1 MLKLVSV
8 LITGLAAMGGWAVV
22 TVEDLPEYLVA
33 GQQYTLEFQVRQH
46 GKHLLTDL
54 RPRLEM
60 RSSQHDLG
68 TVAAV
73 QRGATGT
80 YAVTFTAPT
89 VDRLELTINSGFGD
103 TRLRLYPIAVMPSG
117 ASRPAM
123 SVAERGQALFV
134 AKGCNACH
142 ANSDL
147 RNRPENR
154 ELAVGPAL
162 GGRQLPTQLVTQ
174 KMQQPASEIMPE
186 LGLTDSEVAAI
197 AAFVSSGQRT
207 GVGSQE

>member
-1 MLKLVSV
+1 MLKLAPA
-8 LITGLAAMGGWAVV
+8 LIAGLAAMGGWAVV
-22 TVEDLPEYLVA
+22 TVKDLPEYLVA

-60 RSSQHDLG
+60 RSSQRDFG
-68 TVAAV
+68 TVAAL

-80 YAVTFTAPT
+80 YAVTFTPPT

-103 TRLRLYPIAVMPSG
+103 TRLRLYPIAVLASG

-123 SVAERGQALFV
+123 ALAERGQALFV
-134 AKGCNACH
+134 AKGCNTCH
-142 ANSDL
+142 TNSDL

-154 ELAVGPAL
+154 ELTVGPAL
-162 GGRQLPTQLVTQ
+162 GGRQLATHLVIQ
-174 KMQQPASEIMPE
+174 KMQQPASQIMPE

-197 AAFVSSGQRT
+197 AAFVSGGQAAGGGR
-207 GVGSQE
+207 